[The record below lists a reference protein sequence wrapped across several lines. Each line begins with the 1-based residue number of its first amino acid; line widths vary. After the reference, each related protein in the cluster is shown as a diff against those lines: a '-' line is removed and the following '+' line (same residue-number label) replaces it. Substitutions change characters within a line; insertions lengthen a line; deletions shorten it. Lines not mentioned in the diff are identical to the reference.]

1 MSRGGLQR
9 RPPDARAAARRQPP
23 KTMWYHPPPETPDRL
38 CLLLTGIARRI
49 RRAPRD
55 ILLSMGSLHARRV
68 GLMPISHRR
77 AIRKGIIPPHHMHLN
92 NPVSSGSPHCPNRGR
107 IGNRFSNSGRIGN
120 RRHSTCEFPAE
131 SATAPSASPRPRR
144 ADGGALPA
152 APAGGEDPIP
162 AESATVVSPLP
173 AGEGAG
179 LRFPFRQNRQPPR
192 VSFPYLGISL

>member
-9 RPPDARAAARRQPP
+9 RPPDARTAARRQPP

-77 AIRKGIIPPHHMHLN
+77 AMRKGIIPPHHMHLN

-120 RRHSTCEFPAE
+120 RPLCLLRPPAVD
-131 SATAPSASPRPRR
+131 AV
-144 ADGGALPA
+144 GALPA

-179 LRFPFRQNRQPPR
+179 VRFPFRQNRQPPR